1 MAGTK
6 EILIVQSKVKDL
18 IKKQQAQCSADAI
31 DTFSDMVE
39 RAVKK
44 AVERAKANGR
54 VTVKPQDI

>member
-1 MAGTK
+1 MAEK

-31 DTFSDMVE
+31 ESFSDLVE
-39 RAVKK
+39 EAVKRAVK
-44 AVERAKANGR
+44 RAKENGR

>member
-1 MAGTK
+1 MAEK

-31 DTFSDMVE
+31 ESFSDLVE
-39 RAVKK
+39 EAVKK
-44 AVERAKANGR
+44 AVKRAKENGR